1 MERRDPLDR
10 LLGIFA
16 DVYMEVKNDVA
27 ATREDPLTE
36 LFNEVYGSF
45 YRAETVERGWN
56 RPVGFVDAGFKSYA
70 FDVMSLSYIQVG
82 GLIRTEDGELTPL
95 RSFVKDAPVMD
106 TYIIYVTRRRV
117 SGREGPH
124 YVFRAGI
131 KTPDEETLLFGSR
144 REVEEASRRV
154 SETLSRLH
162 LDVSYRNRKQFK
174 KITEYLEGLLELA
187 YAVKLYE
194 YASREASVEY
204 VCLDGTLLRW
214 FSIRGRGIR
223 ADGLD
228 ILAAMLGVEPAEARG
243 KLDRIVGLSK
253 KTNLLSVM
261 RARSVLRGRDTYANV
276 NLIGAEKAA
285 ATLRWVV
292 REGYKYGDEQLDKGM
307 VDQITMVINRP
318 VFPAHGVWVARF
330 PLTMDGENVM
340 VLDLYRPGFILDSR
354 GELDRDLAR
363 KTVDDV
369 RRVVNTLYAYREP
382 LEGEPPMGFMK
393 VDEIVRLRSGE
404 SRIIETLLL
413 EAARRTGDRDA
424 MSIAA
429 SLASTLRMRYGY
441 RLT

>member
-1 MERRDPLDR
+1 MERSDPLSR
-10 LLGIFA
+10 LLSIFA
-16 DVYMEVKNDVA
+16 DVYMEVKSDIL
-27 ATREDPLTE
+27 ATREDPLTG

-45 YRAETVERGWN
+45 YRAETLEEGWEA
-56 RPVGFVDAGFKSYA
+56 PVGFVDAGFRSYA
-70 FDVMSLSYIQVG
+70 FDVMSLSYVQVG
-82 GLIRTEDGELTPL
+82 GLIRTEDGRLEPL
-95 RSFVKDAPVMD
+95 RSFVGETPVMD

-117 SGREGPH
+117 AGGEGPH

-131 KTPDEETLLFGSR
+131 KTPDERTLLFGSR
-144 REVEEASRRV
+144 RDVEEASRRV
-154 SETLSRLH
+154 SDTLSRLH
-162 LDVSYRNRKQFK
+162 LDVSYRSQKQFR

-187 YAVKLYE
+187 YAIRLYE
-194 YASREASVEY
+194 YASREAGVEY

-214 FSIRGRGIR
+214 FSIRGRGVR

-228 ILAAMLGVEPAEARG
+228 ILAAMLGVNPAEALG
-243 KLDRIVGLSK
+243 KLSRIVGLSK

-261 RARSVLRGRDTYANV
+261 RARSVLRGRNMYANV
-276 NLIGAEKAA
+276 SLAGAEKAA

-292 REGYKYGDEQLDKGM
+292 REGYKYNGEPLEKSL

-340 VLDLYRPGFILDSR
+340 VLDLYRPGPILEAN
-354 GELDRDLAR
+354 GELDRELAR
-363 KTVDDV
+363 RTIEDV
-369 RRVVNTLYAYREP
+369 RRTANTLYAYREP
-382 LEGEPPMGFMK
+382 LEGEPPLGFMK
-393 VDEIVRLRSGE
+393 VDEMVRLRTGE
-404 SRIIETLLL
+404 SRVIETLLL

-441 RLT
+441 RIA